1 MADLIEIK
9 VPDIGDFDAVEIIEL
24 LVAVG
29 DSVEENQDIITLE
42 SDKAAM
48 EIPSPCTG
56 VIKELK
62 VAVGDKVKQGDV
74 IAIAEAVA
82 GTESAAPA
90 AEQTTPKVEPK
101 PTTEV
106 SSGKSIAAAIVAQA
120 MSKDATPAPE
130 LVEIAPYAPD
140 NTAGVKHAHASPSVR
155 QFARELGVI
164 LSSVSG
170 SGVKGRITKAD
181 VQNFVKQKV
190 NAPAAASGGAIPPV
204 PVINFEK
211 FGDVE
216 NVDLSRIKKISGK
229 HLHACWLNI
238 PHVTQFD
245 EADITELEQFRKE
258 NKESAAKQGV
268 NLTPL
273 VFVMKAVVASLK
285 KFPELNSSLSEDKQ
299 HLIIKSYYNI
309 GVAVDTPN
317 GLMVPVIKDVDKKG
331 FLELAGELGEISG
344 RARDGA
350 LTAKDLQG
358 GTFSISSLGGIGGS
372 FFTPIVNAPEVAILG
387 VGRHK
392 MQPVWNGK
400 EFEPKLMLPLSVSYD
415 HRVVDGALGARFVT
429 HLNQMLS
436 DIRKVLL

>member
-74 IAIAEAVA
+74 IAIAESIAD
-82 GTESAAPA
+82 AAPV
-90 AEQTTPKVEPK
+90 AEQTAPKAEPK
-101 PTTEV
+101 PAAEV

-120 MSKDATPAPE
+120 ISKEVASAPE
-130 LVEIAPYAPD
+130 LDEMAPYAPD
-140 NTAGVKHAHASPSVR
+140 NIAGVKHAHASPSVR
-155 QFARELGVI
+155 QFARELGVT
-164 LSSVSG
+164 LSNLTG

-216 NVDLSRIKKISGK
+216 NADLSRIKKISGK

-317 GLMVPVIKDVDKKG
+317 GLMVPVIKDVDNKG

-400 EFEPKLMLPLSVSYD
+400 VFEPKLMLPLSVSYD
-415 HRVVDGALGARFVT
+415 HRVVDGALGARFVN
-429 HLNQMLS
+429 HLNHMLS

>member
-9 VPDIGDFDAVEIIEL
+9 VPDIGDFDAVEIIEV
-24 LVAVG
+24 LVEVG
-29 DSVEENQDIITLE
+29 ASVEENQDIITLE

-48 EIPSPCTG
+48 EIPSPCAA

-62 VAVGDKVKQGDV
+62 VSVGDKVRQGDV
-74 IAIAEAVA
+74 IAIAEAIGSTSKKEHELEKTVQKPSPEITDVVKPVA
-82 GTESAAPA
+82 A
-90 AEQTTPKVEPK
+90 
-101 PTTEV
+101 
-106 SSGKSIAAAIVAQA
+106 SSTGSMANTF
-120 MSKDATPAPE
+120 ATE
-130 LVEIAPYAPD
+130 LVEISPFAPD
-140 NTAGVKHAHASPSVR
+140 NAAGIKHAHASPSVR
-155 QFARELGVI
+155 QFARELGVT
-164 LSSVSG
+164 LSSVIG
-170 SGVKGRITKAD
+170 SGMKGRITKED
-181 VQNFVKQKV
+181 VQNFVKQKI
-190 NAPAAASGGAIPPV
+190 NAPAMTNGSGIPPV

-211 FGDVE
+211 FGDVT
-216 NVDLSRIKKISGK
+216 NIDLSRIKKISGK

-245 EADITELEQFRKE
+245 EADITELEKFRKE
-258 NKESAAKQGV
+258 NKNAAAKKGV

-285 KFPELNSSLSEDKQ
+285 MFPELNSSLSEDKQ
-299 HLIIKSYYNI
+299 HLIMKSYYNI

-331 FLELAGELGEISG
+331 FLDIAAELGEISA

-400 EFEPKLMLPLSVSYD
+400 DFVPRLMLPLSVSYD

-429 HLNQMLS
+429 YLNQMLS